1 MHISDFV
8 NNWYHA
14 LMIKNQSNHVFI
26 ATGTK
31 AMHYFTFFIA
41 FLSELEA
48 GSNKGNYFAV

>member
-8 NNWYHA
+8 DNWYHA